1 MPPSFPRKRESRGA
15 GFSRSPWT
23 PAFAGVTRTFRE
35 NQRSGDPF
43 LLHHPLHRR
52 ARLHAL
58 VMRSTIRRQLH
69 VEAAGGPELDV
80 EQRRIGGRQLIAA
93 EIVLAGERLV
103 EDGKPLLDHLAA
115 AGLDLVFGFGR
126 TEIARPEDA
135 RETLP
140 VHC

>member
-23 PAFAGVTRTFRE
+23 RAFAGVTRTFRE
-35 NQRSGDPF
+35 NRRSGDPF

-58 VMRSTIRRQLH
+58 VMRGAVRWQLH

-80 EQRRIGGRQLIAA
+80 KQRRIGGRQLIAA
-93 EIVLAGERLV
+93 EIALAGECLV
-103 EDGKPLLDHLAA
+103 EHGKPLLDHLAT
-115 AGLDLVFGFGR
+115 AGLDLVLGFGR
-126 TEIARPEDA
+126 TEIARPEDPC
-135 RETLP
+135 ET
-140 VHC
+140 